1 MLTRTLKV
9 HAIRSETP
17 TTAALDLIEQPV
29 EGQPV
34 MGRTMSIPGLTPAQA
49 AEYQVNQDVTFT
61 IAPKR

>member
-34 MGRTMSIPGLTPAQA
+34 MGRTMTIPGLTPTEATQ
-49 AEYQVNQDVTFT
+49 YQVNKEVTVT
-61 IAPKR
+61 VAPKP